1 MALVIAIETKLGH
14 NIKQKSISLQQTEV
28 KASSHGCIGSFIGCL
43 RTDLKED
50 ICIAPSVSGNSAGE
64 RVGEEDGR

>member
-1 MALVIAIETKLGH
+1 MALVFAIDNKLGY

-28 KASSHGCIGSFIGCL
+28 KANAHGCTGSFIGCF

-50 ICIAPSVSGNSAGE
+50 ICIAPSVSGNSAEERMGE
-64 RVGEEDGR
+64 DDGR